1 MTTNIQ
7 IYQYTYWQRGK
18 NFNIKLR
25 IEEFKEFKDF
35 DKIFPMYRWDK
46 WMDLISTSDI
56 LTYYN
61 DINEIRILIS
71 AHGKL
76 CKKVD
81 NNKISDK

>member
-1 MTTNIQ
+1 
-7 IYQYTYWQRGK
+7 
-18 NFNIKLR
+18 
-25 IEEFKEFKDF
+25 
-35 DKIFPMYRWDK
+35 
-46 WMDLISTSDI
+46 MDLISTSDI